1 MRGYSCSRR
10 CNIGTGKRPFILAS
24 ELPRHLLPPP
34 PPTTLTRPNTQASS
48 NEFRNDEELLHAH
61 HKVQCT
67 ILNSESLVESNEEN
81 TYGFETPSKPACKH
95 LWKCCVEHHAFFR
108 LVQVSPTTPD
118 IFALGSKFS
127 GRTEKQAQRDAQM
140 RLRTPK
146 IEEKI
151 NNENIPPQEIKSVSI
166 PQPAH
171 SAFISVSAAYT
182 GRRAVSPQYSPP
194 TGEQTLR
201 AVPAVPLGPSLTCE
215 GSTLAPVRALCALP
229 VTTANFS
236 TDSPGDPQVSRVR
249 VLTTHAL
256 ARNITIT
263 AAAEVQTMT
272 VSCQNVR
279 VSPMATGDTDIGP
292 TGTRG
297 ILGVSRTNIT
307 GTVTRVLPG
316 TVQLTE
322 IRTSISPSSAV
333 ELNTTSA
340 SRPSGSHYELVDSEA
355 QWREVQR
362 KQAEGGTGIHQATVT
377 TVGNRRSGYMNSGME
392 TESEQSYHHKRKHKK
407 HRSRSRSPS
416 ETKARLPDELKKHL
430 EFDLIDTEGMSDAQL
445 REIPYKV
452 VETNNKTLR
461 VKLSPNAKRSQR
473 SPRRTKSAST
483 QDERCPPPS
492 NGDSPPPPY
501 SPPQNQ
507 NNPTPTNNSETRKSS
522 DNLAGP
528 EDSKRPSESPIIYN
542 GLADIINK
550 HSASSSASQSPAGSL
565 RTRSGHCNDNTNNN
579 IINTASNNNNN
590 HLPRLSSSQYQDY
603 RNISH
608 RTHSSRAFSS
618 ALYDNPGTLLG
629 KANGLL
635 APHINKHQHNNI
647 NNTVCHEHSDSGLSA
662 GSQDY
667 SSYVTDR
674 SSEGPKYAQTT
685 KLPTSLSSSLQH
697 SPLPSLVS
705 STGTTSRGYPFNSM
719 RLPPAGL
726 PHTPVN
732 RHWDMAWGSVYS
744 SPSQPAQGTYRTMP
758 CNANNNWSGG
768 GYGGGGR
775 NSTCN
780 SRGPLYFTHHNTS
793 SSSSTHNV
801 LRDSNKFN
809 TRGRTDATRQ
819 GRSGDGDPAL
829 QRRSRSASLELILS
843 PIIQSTLQEDD
854 ESLEQ
859 TGSDTSPYKITNNN
873 NQQHPDHRANGH
885 EVTHE
890 MSTEL

>member
-1 MRGYSCSRR
+1 
-10 CNIGTGKRPFILAS
+10 
-24 ELPRHLLPPP
+24 
-34 PPTTLTRPNTQASS
+34 
-48 NEFRNDEELLHAH
+48 
-61 HKVQCT
+61 V
-67 ILNSESLVESNEEN
+67 
-81 TYGFETPSKPACKH
+81 
-95 LWKCCVEHHAFFR
+95 
-108 LVQVSPTTPD
+108 
-118 IFALGSKFS
+118 
-127 GRTEKQAQRDAQM
+127 
-140 RLRTPK
+140 
-146 IEEKI
+146 
-151 NNENIPPQEIKSVSI
+151 
-166 PQPAH
+166 
-171 SAFISVSAAYT
+171 
-182 GRRAVSPQYSPP
+182 
-194 TGEQTLR
+194 
-201 AVPAVPLGPSLTCE
+201 
-215 GSTLAPVRALCALP
+215 
-229 VTTANFS
+229 
-236 TDSPGDPQVSRVR
+236 
-249 VLTTHAL
+249 
-256 ARNITIT
+256 
-263 AAAEVQTMT
+263 
-272 VSCQNVR
+272 
-279 VSPMATGDTDIGP
+279 
-292 TGTRG
+292 
-297 ILGVSRTNIT
+297 
-307 GTVTRVLPG
+307 
-316 TVQLTE
+316 
-322 IRTSISPSSAV
+322 
-333 ELNTTSA
+333 
-340 SRPSGSHYELVDSEA
+340 
-355 QWREVQR
+355 
-362 KQAEGGTGIHQATVT
+362 
-377 TVGNRRSGYMNSGME
+377 
-392 TESEQSYHHKRKHKK
+392 
-407 HRSRSRSPS
+407 
-416 ETKARLPDELKKHL
+416 
-430 EFDLIDTEGMSDAQL
+430 
-445 REIPYKV
+445 
-452 VETNNKTLR
+452 
-461 VKLSPNAKRSQR
+461 
-473 SPRRTKSAST
+473 ST

-507 NNPTPTNNSETRKSS
+507 NNPTTNNNNSETRKSS

-528 EDSKRPSESPIIYN
+528 EDCKRPSESPVVYN

-608 RTHSSRAFSS
+608 RTHASRAFSS

-635 APHINKHQHNNI
+635 APHSNKHQHNNI
-647 NNTVCHEHSDSGLSA
+647 NNNTVCHEHSDSGLSA

-697 SPLPSLVS
+697 TPLPSLVS

-775 NSTCN
+775 SSTCN

-793 SSSSTHNV
+793 TSSSTHNV

-843 PIIQSTLQEDD
+843 PIIQSTLQSQQSLIYALPLFLHSTYQAISLSVVGRDDKWRRTFYKASSTLISSSWCNDPETIKEDD

-873 NQQHPDHRANGH
+873 NHQHPNHRANGH

-890 MSTEL
+890 MSTELVSENGKELLRAYNCVMISDYNAVSWHTPIQRYTRFTLTGYLKSLHKDQRSCLLASACREHALTNAHAH

>member
-1 MRGYSCSRR
+1 M
-10 CNIGTGKRPFILAS
+10 TLQ
-24 ELPRHLLPPP
+24 
-34 PPTTLTRPNTQASS
+34 PTHSS
-48 NEFRNDEELLHAH
+48 SP
-61 HKVQCT
+61 
-67 ILNSESLVESNEEN
+67 IPNEEN

-118 IFALGSKFS
+118 IFALGSKFRYS

-140 RLRTPK
+140 RLRS
-146 IEEKI
+146 
-151 NNENIPPQEIKSVSI
+151 PPHVGSLYRSTCSI
-166 PQPAH
+166 PAVLPSH
-171 SAFISVSAAYT
+171 
-182 GRRAVSPQYSPP
+182 GRA
-194 TGEQTLR
+194 
-201 AVPAVPLGPSLTCE
+201 
-215 GSTLAPVRALCALP
+215 
-229 VTTANFS
+229 
-236 TDSPGDPQVSRVR
+236 DSPRSTRSAPWTQPHMRGLYTSSSPRSVRSAGNNSQLLNRLTRRSSSVESQSSNDSR
-249 VLTTHAL
+249 
-256 ARNITIT
+256 
-263 AAAEVQTMT
+263 
-272 VSCQNVR
+272 SCKKHHHHR
-279 VSPMATGDTDIGP
+279 SR
-292 TGTRG
+292 RG
-297 ILGVSRTNIT
+297 SDNDSELSKCSGKSHGHRRHRHRSHGNKRDSGSEQDQHHRHRHKSSSRH
-307 GTVTRVLPG
+307 
-316 TVQLTE
+316 
-322 IRTSISPSSAV
+322 S
-333 ELNTTSA
+333 

-744 SPSQPAQGTYRTMP
+744 SPSQPDQGTYRTMP

-843 PIIQSTLQEDD
+843 PIIQSTLHSSWCNDPETIREDD

-873 NQQHPDHRANGH
+873 NQQHPNHRANGH